1 MALAGG
7 KGKKEKKWLNSCP
20 RDATV
25 SRFLTLLSNNP
36 IGFLPLTLA
45 LTLFVF
51 FFFSIAQFSLS
62 ASFLFPQVPVDACDL
77 FRQLITLLLNVAIKM
92 RLVSIANIIS
102 LSLFFFV
109 LRVPSFLVAPCSSSV
124 FFLFHFSPGRR
135 HRDKIKLSSVCDKTS
150 IT

>member
-1 MALAGG
+1 LRDESERLFALSSTTRLGVMALAGG

-51 FFFSIAQFSLS
+51 FFRFHGAVFTLCIFSLS
-62 ASFLFPQVPVDACDL
+62 
-77 FRQLITLLLNVAIKM
+77 T
-92 RLVSIANIIS
+92 
-102 LSLFFFV
+102 
-109 LRVPSFLVAPCSSSV
+109 SS
-124 FFLFHFSPGRR
+124 
-135 HRDKIKLSSVCDKTS
+135 C
-150 IT
+150 